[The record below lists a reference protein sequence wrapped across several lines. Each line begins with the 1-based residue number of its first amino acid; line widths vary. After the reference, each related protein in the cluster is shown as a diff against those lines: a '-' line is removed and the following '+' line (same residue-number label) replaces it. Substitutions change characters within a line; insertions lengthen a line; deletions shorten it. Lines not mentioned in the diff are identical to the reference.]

1 MDKEPHQTM
10 RIWVKTHHLL
20 RLIAAHT
27 NERMIAVM
35 HRLVQAEYERVK
47 AQEQQGE
54 KR

>member
-20 RLIAAHT
+20 RLIAAHN
-27 NERMIAVM
+27 NERMIVVM
-35 HRLVQAEYERVK
+35 HRLVQAEYERVMS
-47 AQEQQGE
+47 QEQRSE

>member
-27 NERMIAVM
+27 NESMVQVM
-35 HRLVQAEYERVK
+35 HRLAQAEYERIR
-47 AQEQQGE
+47 AQEQPAE
-54 KR
+54 KG